1 MITIYSKNNCP
12 YCVQAKNLLKLKG
25 VSYEEIRI
33 DEMSNAAHKEFIV
46 AEGHRTVPQ
55 IYQDG
60 KLLVE
65 GGFQGLSQQSAEF
78 FENLKG

>member
-1 MITIYSKNNCP
+1 MITVYSKSNCP
-12 YCVQAKNLLKLKG
+12 YCVQAKNLLKQKG
-25 VSYEEIRI
+25 IVFEEINIEETPGAR
-33 DEMSNAAHKEFIV
+33 EFIV

-65 GGFQGLSQQSAEF
+65 GGFTGLAKQPAEF
-78 FENLKG
+78 FQTLKG

>member
-1 MITIYSKNNCP
+1 MITVYSKSNCP
-12 YCVQAKNLLKLKG
+12 YCVQAKNLLKQKG
-25 VSYEEIRI
+25 IVFEEINIEETPSAR
-33 DEMSNAAHKEFIV
+33 EFIV

-65 GGFQGLSQQSAEF
+65 GGFTGLAKQPAEF
-78 FENLKG
+78 FQTLKG